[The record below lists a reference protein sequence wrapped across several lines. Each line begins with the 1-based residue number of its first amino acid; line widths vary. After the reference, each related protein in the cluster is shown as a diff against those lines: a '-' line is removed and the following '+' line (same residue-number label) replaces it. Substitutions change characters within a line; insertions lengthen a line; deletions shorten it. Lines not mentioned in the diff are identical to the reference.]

1 MPVKKKSFEENMQRL
16 QGIVQELEQNQKPL
30 DETIEL
36 FEEGLELVKTCNTT
50 LKSFENR
57 VDEIVQKN
65 GGGTDEL

>member
-16 QGIVQELEQNQKPL
+16 QEIVQELEQNQKPL

-36 FEEGLELVKTCNTT
+36 FEEGLELVKTCNTP